1 MLFLRIVGLLAA
13 AGLSVLVMLYF
24 VSGNRRYLQLAWRL
38 FRYAVFLLVLVML
51 LFLLERLIA
60 LA

>member
-1 MLFLRIVGLLAA
+1 MLFLRVVGLFAA
-13 AGLSVLVMLYF
+13 AGLGVLVLLYF
-24 VSGNRRYLQLAWRL
+24 VTSDRRYLQYAWRL
-38 FRYAVFLLVLVML
+38 FRYAVFLLALVML

>member
-1 MLFLRIVGLLAA
+1 MLFLRIVGLAA
-13 AGLSVLVMLYF
+13 AAALSVLVLLYF

-38 FRYAVFLLVLVML
+38 FKYAVFLLAFVLL
-51 LFLLERLIA
+51 LFFLERLIA